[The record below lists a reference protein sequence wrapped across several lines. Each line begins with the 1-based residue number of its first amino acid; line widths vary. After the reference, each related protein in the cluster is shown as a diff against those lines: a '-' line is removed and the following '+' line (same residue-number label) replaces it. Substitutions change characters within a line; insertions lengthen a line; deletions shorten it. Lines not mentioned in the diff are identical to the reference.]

1 MHSATEVFVF
11 FQYKP
16 RLTID
21 HFNKALAD
29 SSKAMVG
36 YWKRSKT
43 ECISANVWKT
53 AGERR
58 QQKKKLLGSK
68 SLKLK
73 DSAAAHCKEKDT
85 DLDLYKTR

>member
-11 FQYKP
+11 LQYKP

-21 HFNKALAD
+21 HFNHLAD
-29 SSKAMVG
+29 SHKAMVG
-36 YWKRSKT
+36 YRKRSKT

-53 AGERR
+53 AEERR

-73 DSAAAHCKEKDT
+73 DSAAAQCKEKDT